1 MDPSPDPNSLDRHR
15 FDTLVVRPVE
25 PSERSRWDEEMR
37 THHYLGFRAMP
48 GESIRYVALLEG
60 KWVALLGW
68 GSAAWSN
75 GHRDRMIG
83 WTIPQRAR
91 RLGYLANNLRF
102 LILPG
107 IRLPHLAS
115 KVLAL
120 CLHRLSSD
128 WENRY
133 GHPVVFVE
141 TFVDPSRFAGTCYRA
156 AGFVDLG
163 ETRGYRRNAGR
174 YHYHGEVKR
183 IFVRSLRKDA
193 LRLLSSP
200 DNLSLFQTKELRVPV
215 KALGKRDIQHLMDD
229 LSRTSDTRKRRGI
242 RHSQIT
248 LVATLVCAIL
258 SGACHTR
265 AMAEWAANLSNS
277 LKKRL
282 GFRRHPE
289 TKILIAPSEPTLR
302 RTLQSIDVLEVDRV
316 LSGWFKQVLP
326 QCGLGGD
333 VSVLSID
340 GKAVRGAS
348 KAKGGQKI
356 HALAAFLQNRGIVV
370 AQKNVD
376 EKTNEI
382 PELRALLAPMEIE
395 GQIVTADAL
404 HTQTETA
411 RFITEDKKA
420 DYVFTVKKNQPTM
433 FEDIERLSPY
443 NAVNSDGQGLKKA
456 IDLPENRR
464 YPNNLFSTWRNRWLT
479 LTLP

>member
-1 MDPSPDPNSLDRHR
+1 MTSPTDHNSLNRHR

-37 THHYLGFRAMP
+37 AHHYLGFRAMP

-91 RLGYLANNLRF
+91 RLCYLANNLRF

-107 IRLPHLAS
+107 IGLPHLAS

-141 TFVDPSRFAGTCYRA
+141 TFVDPARFAGTCYKA

-183 IFVRSLRKDA
+183 IFVRPLRKNA
-193 LRLLSSP
+193 IRLLSSP
-200 DNLSLFQTKELRVPV
+200 DNLPLFQAKEARVPV
-215 KALGKRDIQHLMDD
+215 KALGTRDIQDLMDD

-242 RHSQIT
+242 RHSQT
-248 LVATLVCAIL
+248 SLVATLVCAIL
-258 SGACHTR
+258 SGAYHTR
-265 AMAEWAANLSNS
+265 AMAEWAASLSNP

-282 GFRRHPE
+282 GFRSHPE

-302 RTLQSIDVLEVDRV
+302 RTLQSIDIFEVDRV
-316 LSGWFKQVLP
+316 LSGWLNRILSKS
-326 QCGLGGD
+326 GLGGE
-333 VSVLSID
+333 VSALAID
-340 GKAVRGAS
+340 GKTVRGAS
-348 KAKGGQKI
+348 KAEGGQKT
-356 HALAAFLQNRGIVV
+356 HTLAAFLQNRGIVV
-370 AQKNVD
+370 AQKSVD

-382 PELRALLAPMEIE
+382 PELRALLAPMEIR
-395 GQIVTADAL
+395 GQVVTADAL

-411 RFITEDKKA
+411 RFITETKEA
-420 DYVFTVKKNQPTM
+420 DYVFTVKKNQPTLH
-433 FEDIERLSPY
+433 EDIES
-443 NAVNSDGQGLKKA
+443 
-456 IDLPENRR
+456 LPWEAF
-464 YPNNLFSTWRNRWLT
+464 PPSTDIFN
-479 LTLP
+479 P

>member
-1 MDPSPDPNSLDRHR
+1 MTNSSDHQSLDRNS
-15 FDTLVVRPVE
+15 FDTLVVRPIE
-25 PSERSRWDEEMR
+25 PSERSRWNEEMR
-37 THHYLGFRAMP
+37 THHYLGFRTMP
-48 GESIRYVALLEG
+48 GESIRYVALLDGE
-60 KWVALLGW
+60 WVALLGW

-91 RLGYLANNLRF
+91 RLCYLANNLRY
-102 LILPG
+102 LILPEVS
-107 IRLPHLAS
+107 LPHLAS

-141 TFVDPSRFAGTCYRA
+141 TFVDPSRFAGTCYKA
-156 AGFVDLG
+156 AGFQNLG
-163 ETRGYRRNAGR
+163 ETQGYRRNAGR
-174 YHYHGEVKR
+174 YYYHGAVKR

-200 DNLSLFQTKELRVPV
+200 DNLPLFQAKEARVPV

-242 RHSQIT
+242 RHSQIS

-258 SGACHTR
+258 SGVCHTR

-302 RTLQSIDVLEVDRV
+302 RTLQSIDIEEVDRV
-316 LSGWFKQVLP
+316 LSGWLKQVLSK
-326 QCGLGGD
+326 CGLGGE
-333 VSVLSID
+333 VSVLTID

-356 HALAAFLQNRGIVV
+356 HTLAAFLQNRGIVV

-382 PELRALLAPMEIE
+382 PELRALLAPMEIS
-395 GQIVTADAL
+395 GQIVTADAM
-404 HTQTETA
+404 HTQVETA

-433 FEDIERLSPY
+433 FEDIKS
-443 NAVNSDGQGLKKA
+443 
-456 IDLPENRR
+456 LPWEAF
-464 YPNNLFSTWRNRWLT
+464 PPSADIFD
-479 LTLP
+479 P